1 MANDLEDSAWKGH
14 GHGREETSRV
24 SKPIAVLPAAGL
36 AQRLRIRQESSGAS
50 AFPSH
55 TSIHHSLPTRR
66 LTASLWHS
74 LITTGRASAP
84 LVKRCTAARKISE
97 TTHVGAL
104 AGRQQW
110 VVFRRDSGE
119 WDVPDRLRTAAPP
132 QGLLFRSFHIL
143 LLLPDL
149 RLPRSVFLGGTAV
162 SYSPWTRGSH
172 CRTGSGHL
180 NCSILTRLALESKQ
194 ER

>member
-1 MANDLEDSAWKGH
+1 MTAGRKR
-14 GHGREETSRV
+14 GRESRDLLRCCPQRAWHIV
-24 SKPIAVLPAAGL
+24 SAYDRSQA
-36 AQRLRIRQESSGAS
+36 RAS

-55 TSIHHSLPTRR
+55 TSIHHSSPTKR

-74 LITTGRASAP
+74 LTTVGRASAP

-143 LLLPDL
+143 PLPPDF
-149 RLPRSVFLGGTAV
+149 RLPRFVILGGTAV
-162 SYSPWTRGSH
+162 SYCPWTRGSH
-172 CRTGSGHL
+172 CRAGSGHL
-180 NCSILTRLALESKQ
+180 NCSILTRLALEK
-194 ER
+194 